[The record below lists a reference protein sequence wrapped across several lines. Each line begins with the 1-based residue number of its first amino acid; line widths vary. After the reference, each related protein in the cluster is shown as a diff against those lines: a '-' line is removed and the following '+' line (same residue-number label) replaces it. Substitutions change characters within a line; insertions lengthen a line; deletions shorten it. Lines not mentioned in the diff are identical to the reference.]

1 MQDYK
6 AFYKEEIKYRE
17 EFFYPPFC
25 DIINIIISS
34 SDEEEARTAASVI
47 AMKLKAA
54 LRTDEECILYEP
66 SKAPVYKVQD
76 RYRYRVWLKCRADD
90 GITDLLR
97 ETVHCKYGKRNSDI
111 SVVADVNPYNM
122 N

>member
-1 MQDYK
+1 MPDNLTLRLACMQDYK

-47 AMKLKAA
+47 AMKLKTA

-66 SKAPVYKVQD
+66 SKAPFT
-76 RYRYRVWLKCRADD
+76 RFR
-90 GITDLLR
+90 TD
-97 ETVHCKYGKRNSDI
+97 TVTAFGSNAAPMT
-111 SVVADVNPYNM
+111 V
-122 N
+122 